1 MNNIFTGREGGGA
14 PINDEARWQ
23 AGDEENK
30 GLKTQLNC
38 SAKSVST
45 QDQHHRIM
53 QMLGTGQQST
63 FDFRRVGEG
72 AAS

>member
-1 MNNIFTGREGGGA
+1 MLHNTDTA
-14 PINDEARWQ
+14 PITKNAHLQ
-23 AGDEENK
+23 VGTEENK
-30 GLKTQLNC
+30 GLETQPNC